1 MIYPPQY
8 IIGLCVFL
16 LFFPLIHL
24 CLIMCVFNISEFIN
38 DKINKKYIKE
48 Q

>member
-1 MIYPPQY
+1 MIYTPQF
-8 IIGLCVFL
+8 IIGLCIFI

-38 DKINKKYIKE
+38 HKVNKKCIKE
-48 Q
+48 